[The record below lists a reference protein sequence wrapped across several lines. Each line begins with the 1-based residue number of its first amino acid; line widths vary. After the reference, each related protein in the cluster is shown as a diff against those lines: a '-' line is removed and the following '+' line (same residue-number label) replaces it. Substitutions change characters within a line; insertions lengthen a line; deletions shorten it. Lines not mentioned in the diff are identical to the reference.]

1 MRLAELSQRLAELE
15 REGLL
20 RRRRR
25 VEGPQGPLLRVDGAT
40 CLAFCSNDYLG
51 LANHPALVDA
61 ARRALDQFGVGA
73 GASAHICGHTRV
85 HEELE
90 ERLARFVGLPRAL
103 HFSTGYMAN
112 LGVLPSLAGPGDV
125 IFSARLNHPSLIDG
139 ARLSRADVIV
149 YPHCDVEA
157 LDLLMYKSAQRSK

>member
-1 MRLAELSQRLAELE
+1 MTLRLTETRGSRTWPAFDQASEGPRPMRLAELSQRLAELE

-73 GASAHICGHTRV
+73 NLAEVGITITLNGQPSAISRGPPFAS
-85 HEELE
+85 
-90 ERLARFVGLPRAL
+90 P
-103 HFSTGYMAN
+103 
-112 LGVLPSLAGPGDV
+112 
-125 IFSARLNHPSLIDG
+125 
-139 ARLSRADVIV
+139 
-149 YPHCDVEA
+149 YP
-157 LDLLMYKSAQRSK
+157 